1 MLAITSM
8 ALFYSVASRK
18 LSLTI
23 NLLLIVQ
30 IAVQVA
36 KIQLFKRKNI
46 SLTY

>member
-8 ALFYSVASRK
+8 AFFYSVARRK
-18 LSLTI
+18 LSLTN

-30 IAVQVA
+30 VAVQVA

-46 SLTY
+46 SLT